1 MFTFCHILLL
11 VDVITL
17 LFVNLSKMSLGVK
30 MIDRLDARPET
41 ARACCE
47 GIVPRRTHCD
57 TADLHK
63 PQRFA
68 TLDGPPRSFNNFE
81 TSSIY
86 QTLCKCVKLH
96 HKFTKCNNSFQEQI
110 FQSSPYS
117 WSYLISKSNSRSRR
131 NYYKFMD
138 FLRNFENSSYPWTL
152 YFTPAVLEKN
162 NLYNCLS
169 FFFMKWLRLEQKWE

>member
-1 MFTFCHILLL
+1 
-11 VDVITL
+11 
-17 LFVNLSKMSLGVK
+17 MSLGVK

-63 PQRFA
+63 PQLFA

-81 TSSIY
+81 ISSIY
-86 QTLCKCVKLH
+86 KTFCKCVRQH
-96 HKFTKCNNSFQEQI
+96 HKFTKCNNI
-110 FQSSPYS
+110 FQDPSFRRAPYS

-138 FLRNFENSSYPWTL
+138 FLRNFENSSYPWML
-152 YFTPAVLEKN
+152 YFTSAVLEKS
-162 NLYNCLS
+162 NLYNSVS
-169 FFFMKWLRLEQKWE
+169 FFFIKWLRLEQKWERQGEK